1 MKTIKNIA
9 LAVSSLFIL
18 PTLAHG
24 ETYKPAQTGAAM
36 MQLQNTPFSKNPIAT
51 FLSGGSVWDNLR
63 KNFRM
68 QEVNSGLVRSHES
81 KFAQNS
87 AYFNR
92 TIQRSTPYMYYITDE
107 VKKRNMPAEVAL
119 LPFIESA
126 YVTKARS
133 HVGASG
139 LWQFMPATGRH
150 YGLEQTP
157 LYDGRHD
164 VHAATNAALDY
175 LQYLYGLF
183 GDWSLA
189 LAAYNWGEGNVTRAV
204 NRAIAQGL
212 PPTYE
217 NLKMPAETRNYVPKL
232 LAVRNLVNNPSA
244 FGLKLPEIKSE
255 PYFKTVTVKAP
266 LDIRAAAFLAN
277 IPESEFLALNP
288 AFKTPVFIPKGNSR
302 QMLLPVQ
309 AAKTF
314 ESNYKNSDLNTLLSW
329 DVYTPSSRI
338 SLQDIAAQTG
348 SSISEI
354 QRLNGIRSTYLEAGR
369 TILVSKNRASGI
381 KPASEFAKADVDPMP
396 DTFKE
401 QAPVLGKGATNMAT
415 SAPTTASFPAPTPV
429 VLATPHPDAFKQPEK
444 PAIVVTQSSI
454 RQPEKATATTTV
466 VAQDNK
472 QPEKTSIPTTPVVV
486 FKPHAQPEK
495 ATSVAQSSKQPETP
509 VIVVTQNSVKQPE
522 NAIVASA
529 PTQPETPASASDV
542 AHAVASNEKQPET
555 VHHADNAAEDE
566 LMQLA
571 RASQERIRAAGLQT
585 APYQAVRVADDLG
598 DASAEFLPG
607 ILKTATLGYDGK
619 GQIRVNTIDEAKA
632 AFVELGGVA
641 CVLEKTVD
649 LRGEISV
656 VVCRLNADN
665 VQTYDPAENIHENG
679 ILAYSIVPARLNAD
693 ICAQARQM
701 AVRLAHE
708 LDYVGVLAVE
718 MFVVGDAHEL
728 VVNEIAP
735 RPHNSGHHTIDA
747 CAASQF
753 QQQVRLMCGLPP
765 ADTKLFG
772 ACCMANILGD
782 VWGADGSEP
791 NWQPLQSDP
800 RAHLHLYGKKA
811 ARKGRKMGH
820 FTVLADDAATALDK
834 AQKLHGLL

>member
-36 MQLQNTPFSKNPIAT
+36 MQLQNSPFSKNSIT
-51 FLSGGSVWDNLR
+51 NFLAGGSVWDNLR

-68 QEVNSGLVRSHES
+68 QEVNSGLVRSHEN

-87 AYFNR
+87 TYFNR
-92 TIQRSTPYMYYITDE
+92 TIQRSTPYIYYITDE

-164 VHAATNAALDY
+164 VHAATNAALNY

-354 QRLNGIRSTYLEAGR
+354 QRLNGIRSAYLEAGR
-369 TILVSKNRASGI
+369 TILVNKNRASGI
-381 KPASEFAKADVDPMP
+381 KPASEFAKADFDPVP

-401 QAPVLGKGATNMAT
+401 QAPVLGKGVAN
-415 SAPTTASFPAPTPV
+415 FPAPAPV
-429 VLATPHPDAFKQPEK
+429 APAPLVVANSNIATFPQPEK
-444 PAIVVTQSSI
+444 PAAAASQNSI
-454 RQPEKATATTTV
+454 RQSEPTAIRASQPQPEKANSAAPTSL
-466 VAQDNK
+466 AQGNR
-472 QPEKTSIPTTPVVV
+472 QLEKTAIVATPVVV
-486 FKPHAQPEK
+486 FKPQTQPEKNTVAVHTPAQPEK
-495 ATSVAQSSKQPETP
+495 TTAVAQTSAQPEKTTGASDTA
-509 VIVVTQNSVKQPE
+509 VQQTQPE
-522 NAIVASA
+522 NDV
-529 PTQPETPASASDV
+529 QPSQNFTSSD
-542 AHAVASNEKQPET
+542 SS
-555 VHHADNAAEDE
+555 AEDE

-571 RASQERIRAAGLQT
+571 RASQERIRVAEAAKANYASEAVKASLVQVEAQEPRARATDEPRAAKERPRQPQLAAAEKSKAAAAKNEAPTGTHKVGSGDTLYSIAKRYNMDVAELAALNKIKGNSIKAGQT
-585 APYQAVRVADDLG
+585 LKVAGSAHSGKPQLVKAVVKG
-598 DASAEFLPG
+598 
-607 ILKTATLGYDGK
+607 KTAAPSHDSREDDSRSKNAKHDSKKDSKADKRKTEPAKKDK
-619 GQIRVNTIDEAKA
+619 NSPVKNDKAKQEKPAAKA
-632 AFVELGGVA
+632 
-641 CVLEKTVD
+641 K
-649 LRGEISV
+649 S
-656 VVCRLNADN
+656 
-665 VQTYDPAENIHENG
+665 
-679 ILAYSIVPARLNAD
+679 
-693 ICAQARQM
+693 
-701 AVRLAHE
+701 
-708 LDYVGVLAVE
+708 
-718 MFVVGDAHEL
+718 
-728 VVNEIAP
+728 
-735 RPHNSGHHTIDA
+735 
-747 CAASQF
+747 
-753 QQQVRLMCGLPP
+753 
-765 ADTKLFG
+765 K
-772 ACCMANILGD
+772 
-782 VWGADGSEP
+782 
-791 NWQPLQSDP
+791 
-800 RAHLHLYGKKA
+800 GKK
-811 ARKGRKMGH
+811 
-820 FTVLADDAATALDK
+820 
-834 AQKLHGLL
+834 

>member
-36 MQLQNTPFSKNPIAT
+36 MQLQNSPFSKNPIAN
-51 FLSGGSVWDNLR
+51 FLAGGSVWDNLR

-68 QEVNSGLVRSHES
+68 QEVNSGLVRSHEN

-164 VHAATNAALDY
+164 VHAATNAALNY

-302 QMLLPVQ
+302 QMLLPIQ

-472 QPEKTSIPTTPVVV
+472 QPEKTTIPTTPVVV

-509 VIVVTQNSVKQPE
+509 AIVVTQNSVKQPE
-522 NAIVASA
+522 NTIVASA

-542 AHAVASNEKQPET
+542 VYAVASNEKQPENT
-555 VHHADNAAEDE
+555 HHADNAAEDE

-571 RASQERIRAAGLQT
+571 RASQERIRAAEAAKANHASETVKASLAQSE
-585 APYQAVRVADDLG
+585 AQE
-598 DASAEFLPG
+598 ASAR
-607 ILKTATLGYDGK
+607 ATSEQRAAKERQRQQQLAAEK
-619 GQIRVNTIDEAKA
+619 AKA
-632 AFVELGGVA
+632 PVA
-641 CVLEKTVD
+641 KAE
-649 LRGEISV
+649 
-656 VVCRLNADN
+656 A
-665 VQTYDPAENIHENG
+665 PASTHKVSSG
-679 ILAYSIVPARLNAD
+679 DTLYSIAKRYNMD
-693 ICAQARQM
+693 
-701 AVRLAHE
+701 
-708 LDYVGVLAVE
+708 
-718 MFVVGDAHEL
+718 
-728 VVNEIAP
+728 VNEL
-735 RPHNSGHHTIDA
+735 
-747 CAASQF
+747 AALNKIKGNNIKTGQTLKVAGSAHSSKPQL
-753 QQQVRLMCGLPP
+753 VKAVAKGK
-765 ADTKLFG
+765 AETK
-772 ACCMANILGD
+772 AHDSRESDSRHKNAKPDNKKD
-782 VWGADGSEP
+782 SKND
-791 NWQPLQSDP
+791 NKQS
-800 RAHLHLYGKKA
+800 
-811 ARKGRKMGH
+811 ARKPE
-820 FTVLADDAATALDK
+820 AAKKDK
-834 AQKLHGLL
+834 AKNEKPAAKTQRKK

>member
-9 LAVSSLFIL
+9 LAVSSLILL

-36 MQLQNTPFSKNPIAT
+36 MQLQNTPFSKKPIAT
-51 FLSGGSVWDNLR
+51 FLSGGSVWDSLR

-68 QEVNSGLVRSHES
+68 QEVNSGLVRSHET

-164 VHAATNAALDY
+164 VHAATNAALNY

-302 QMLLPVQ
+302 QMLLPIQ

-329 DVYTPSSRI
+329 DVYTPNSRMA
-338 SLQDIAAQTG
+338 LQDIAAQTG
-348 SSISEI
+348 SSVSEI
-354 QRLNGIRSTYLEAGR
+354 QRLNGIRSAYLEAGR
-369 TILVSKNRASGI
+369 TILVNKNRASGI
-381 KPASEFAKADVDPMP
+381 KPASEFAKADFDPVP

-401 QAPVLGKGATNMAT
+401 QAPVLNKG
-415 SAPTTASFPAPTPV
+415 TANFPAPTPV
-429 VLATPHPDAFKQPEK
+429 VVANTHLNTLPQPENS
-444 PAIVVTQSSI
+444 PAAVAQTSTQTSI
-454 RQPEKATATTTV
+454 RQPGKPAITV
-466 VAQDNK
+466 TQNSIKPA
-472 QPEKTSIPTTPVVV
+472 EKTSIAATPVVV
-486 FKPHAQPEK
+486 FKPQTQPEK
-495 ATSVAQSSKQPETP
+495 AETVAQAAKQPEKTTIAATP
-509 VIVVTQNSVKQPE
+509 TVVFKPQTQPE
-522 NAIVASA
+522 NESEHNEA
-529 PTQPETPASASDV
+529 PSSQT
-542 AHAVASNEKQPET
+542 ASNDHST
-555 VHHADNAAEDE
+555 DDE

-571 RASQERIRAAGLQT
+571 RASQERIRAAE
-585 APYQAVRVADDLG
+585 AN
-598 DASAEFLPG
+598 
-607 ILKTATLGYDGK
+607 KATLASEAVKASLAQSDAEESRARAASEQRATKERARQQQLATAEKAKAPAAKEPTTSTHKVGSGDTLYSIAKRYNMDVAELAALNKIKGNNIKAGQTLKVAHSGNASKPQLVKAVAKGKADTPAHDNRANDKRNKNANPDNKKDSKADKRKAEPAAKNKHDKPKSSPSKNEKPAAKGK
-619 GQIRVNTIDEAKA
+619 G
-632 AFVELGGVA
+632 
-641 CVLEKTVD
+641 
-649 LRGEISV
+649 
-656 VVCRLNADN
+656 
-665 VQTYDPAENIHENG
+665 
-679 ILAYSIVPARLNAD
+679 
-693 ICAQARQM
+693 
-701 AVRLAHE
+701 
-708 LDYVGVLAVE
+708 
-718 MFVVGDAHEL
+718 
-728 VVNEIAP
+728 
-735 RPHNSGHHTIDA
+735 
-747 CAASQF
+747 
-753 QQQVRLMCGLPP
+753 
-765 ADTKLFG
+765 
-772 ACCMANILGD
+772 
-782 VWGADGSEP
+782 
-791 NWQPLQSDP
+791 
-800 RAHLHLYGKKA
+800 KK
-811 ARKGRKMGH
+811 
-820 FTVLADDAATALDK
+820 
-834 AQKLHGLL
+834 

>member
-164 VHAATNAALDY
+164 VYAATNAALNY

-232 LAVRNLVNNPSA
+232 LAVRNLVNNPGA

-255 PYFKTVTVKAP
+255 PYFKTVNVKAP

-302 QMLLPVQ
+302 QMLLPIQ

-329 DVYTPSSRI
+329 DVYTPNSRI

-354 QRLNGIRSTYLEAGR
+354 QRLNGIRSAYLEAGR
-369 TILVSKNRASGI
+369 TILVNKNRASGI
-381 KPASEFAKADVDPMP
+381 KPAYEFAKADFDPVP

-401 QAPVLGKGATNMAT
+401 RAPVLGKGVAN
-415 SAPTTASFPAPTPV
+415 FPAPTSVAPAPLV
-429 VLATPHPDAFKQPEK
+429 VANSNIATLPQPEKPAAAVSSISSKPAEKTTLNTALTQPEKTSSVATSTTTTSLAQANKQPEK
-444 PAIVVTQSSI
+444 PAI
-454 RQPEKATATTTV
+454 PA
-466 VAQDNK
+466 
-472 QPEKTSIPTTPVVV
+472 TPVVI
-486 FKPHAQPEK
+486 FKPQ
-495 ATSVAQSSKQPETP
+495 T
-509 VIVVTQNSVKQPE
+509 QPE
-522 NAIVASA
+522 NDV
-529 PTQPETPASASDV
+529 QPSQNFTSSD
-542 AHAVASNEKQPET
+542 SS
-555 VHHADNAAEDE
+555 AEDE

-571 RASQERIRAAGLQT
+571 RASQERIRAAKANYASEAVKASLVQAEAQETRARATDEPRAAKERPRQPQLAAAEKSKAAAAKNEAPTGTHKVGSGDTLYSIAKRYNMDVAELAALNKIKGNNIKAGQT
-585 APYQAVRVADDLG
+585 LKVANSSH
-598 DASAEFLPG
+598 ASQPQLVKTVAKG
-607 ILKTATLGYDGK
+607 KTAAPSRDNRDDDSRSK
-619 GQIRVNTIDEAKA
+619 NAKHDSKKDSKA
-632 AFVELGGVA
+632 DKRKTEPAKKDKNSPVKNDKA
-641 CVLEKTVD
+641 KQEK
-649 LRGEISV
+649 
-656 VVCRLNADN
+656 
-665 VQTYDPAENIHENG
+665 PAVK
-679 ILAYSIVPARLNAD
+679 AKS
-693 ICAQARQM
+693 
-701 AVRLAHE
+701 
-708 LDYVGVLAVE
+708 
-718 MFVVGDAHEL
+718 
-728 VVNEIAP
+728 
-735 RPHNSGHHTIDA
+735 
-747 CAASQF
+747 
-753 QQQVRLMCGLPP
+753 
-765 ADTKLFG
+765 K
-772 ACCMANILGD
+772 
-782 VWGADGSEP
+782 
-791 NWQPLQSDP
+791 
-800 RAHLHLYGKKA
+800 GKK
-811 ARKGRKMGH
+811 
-820 FTVLADDAATALDK
+820 
-834 AQKLHGLL
+834 

>member
-164 VHAATNAALDY
+164 VYAATNAALNY

-232 LAVRNLVNNPSA
+232 LAVRNLVNNPGA

-255 PYFKTVTVKAP
+255 PYFKTVNVKAP

-302 QMLLPVQ
+302 QMLLPIQ

-329 DVYTPSSRI
+329 DVYTPNSRI

-354 QRLNGIRSTYLEAGR
+354 QRLNGIRSAYLEAGR
-369 TILVSKNRASGI
+369 TILVNKNRASGI
-381 KPASEFAKADVDPMP
+381 KPASEFAKADFDPVP

-429 VLATPHPDAFKQPEK
+429 VLATPHPDAFEQPEK

-472 QPEKTSIPTTPVVV
+472 QPEKTTIPTTPVVV

-495 ATSVAQSSKQPETP
+495 ATSVAQNSKQPETP
-509 VIVVTQNSVKQPE
+509 AILVTQNSVKQPE
-522 NAIVASA
+522 NTIAASA
-529 PTQPETPASASDV
+529 LTQPETPASASDV
-542 AHAVASNEKQPET
+542 AHTVASNEKQPET
-555 VHHADNAAEDE
+555 AYHADNAAEDE

-571 RASQERIRAAGLQT
+571 RASQERIRAAE
-585 APYQAVRVADDLG
+585 AAKANHASEAVKASLAQSEAQEARATSEQRAAKERQRQQV
-598 DASAEFLPG
+598 ASAE
-607 ILKTATLGYDGK
+607 K
-619 GQIRVNTIDEAKA
+619 AKA
-632 AFVELGGVA
+632 PVA
-641 CVLEKTVD
+641 KE
-649 LRGEISV
+649 
-656 VVCRLNADN
+656 
-665 VQTYDPAENIHENG
+665 PATSTHKVG
-679 ILAYSIVPARLNAD
+679 SGDTLYSIAKRYNMDVAELAALNKIKGNNIKTGQTLKVASN
-693 ICAQARQM
+693 AHSSKPQLVK
-701 AVRLAHE
+701 AVAKGKAETKAHDNRE
-708 LDYVGVLAVE
+708 SDSR
-718 MFVVGDAHEL
+718 H
-728 VVNEIAP
+728 
-735 RPHNSGHHTIDA
+735 
-747 CAASQF
+747 
-753 QQQVRLMCGLPP
+753 
-765 ADTKLFG
+765 K
-772 ACCMANILGD
+772 NIKPD
-782 VWGADGSEP
+782 NKKDSK
-791 NWQPLQSDP
+791 NDNKQS
-800 RAHLHLYGKKA
+800 
-811 ARKGRKMGH
+811 ARKPE
-820 FTVLADDAATALDK
+820 AAKKDK
-834 AQKLHGLL
+834 AKNEKPAAKTQRKK

>member
-36 MQLQNTPFSKNPIAT
+36 MQLQNSPFSKNPIAN
-51 FLSGGSVWDNLR
+51 FLAGGSVWDNLR

-164 VHAATNAALDY
+164 VHAATNAALNY

-255 PYFKTVTVKAP
+255 PYFKTITVKAP

-302 QMLLPVQ
+302 QMLLPIQ

-329 DVYTPSSRI
+329 DVYTPNTRT

-354 QRLNGIRSTYLEAGR
+354 QRLNGIRSAYLEAGR
-369 TILVSKNRASGI
+369 TILVNKNRASGI
-381 KPASEFAKADVDPMP
+381 KPASEFAKADVDPVP

-401 QAPVLGKGATNMAT
+401 QAPVLGKG
-415 SAPTTASFPAPTPV
+415 TANFPAPNPV
-429 VLATPHPDAFKQPEK
+429 SPAPLAVANTNIATFTQPEKPAVAVSSISSKPAEKTTLNTALTQPEKASSATASTTTSLAQATKQPEK
-444 PAIVVTQSSI
+444 PAIPATPVVIFKPQM
-454 RQPEKATATTTV
+454 QPEKATTI
-466 VAQDNK
+466 VAQTTA
-472 QPEKTSIPTTPVVV
+472 QPEKT
-486 FKPHAQPEK
+486 
-495 ATSVAQSSKQPETP
+495 
-509 VIVVTQNSVKQPE
+509 
-522 NAIVASA
+522 
-529 PTQPETPASASDV
+529 ASASDPATSERQPENV
-542 AHAVASNEKQPET
+542 AHNDNPT
-555 VHHADNAAEDE
+555 HTADDE

-571 RASQERIRAAGLQT
+571 RASQERIRAAEAAKANL
-585 APYQAVRVADDLG
+585 ASEAVKASLAQSEAEESSARAAKERQRQQV
-598 DASAEFLPG
+598 ASAE
-607 ILKTATLGYDGK
+607 K
-619 GQIRVNTIDEAKA
+619 AKA
-632 AFVELGGVA
+632 PAKEAPTSIHKVGSGDTLYSIAKRYHMDVAELAALNKIKGNNIKAGQTLKVA
-641 CVLEKTVD
+641 NNSQASQPQLVKTVAKGKIAAPSRD
-649 LRGEISV
+649 ARDDDS
-656 VVCRLNADN
+656 RSKNAQHDN
-665 VQTYDPAENIHENG
+665 KKDSKADKHKAEPTKKDKSSPAKNDKAKQEK
-679 ILAYSIVPARLNAD
+679 PAAK
-693 ICAQARQM
+693 
-701 AVRLAHE
+701 
-708 LDYVGVLAVE
+708 GK
-718 MFVVGDAHEL
+718 
-728 VVNEIAP
+728 
-735 RPHNSGHHTIDA
+735 S
-747 CAASQF
+747 
-753 QQQVRLMCGLPP
+753 
-765 ADTKLFG
+765 K
-772 ACCMANILGD
+772 
-782 VWGADGSEP
+782 
-791 NWQPLQSDP
+791 
-800 RAHLHLYGKKA
+800 GKK
-811 ARKGRKMGH
+811 
-820 FTVLADDAATALDK
+820 
-834 AQKLHGLL
+834 

>member
-36 MQLQNTPFSKNPIAT
+36 MQLQNSPFSKNPIAN
-51 FLSGGSVWDNLR
+51 FLAGGSVWDNLR

-164 VHAATNAALDY
+164 VHAATNAALNY

-266 LDIRAAAFLAN
+266 LDIRAVAFLAN

-302 QMLLPVQ
+302 QMLLPIQ

-329 DVYTPSSRI
+329 DVYTPNTRT

-354 QRLNGIRSTYLEAGR
+354 QRLNGIRSAYLEAGR
-369 TILVSKNRASGI
+369 TILVNKNRASGI
-381 KPASEFAKADVDPMP
+381 KPASEFAKADVDPVP

-401 QAPVLGKGATNMAT
+401 QAPVLGKGTANFPAPNPVSPAPLAVANTNIATFTQPEKPAVAVSSISSKPAEKTTLNTALTQPEKASSAT
-415 SAPTTASFPAPTPV
+415 ASTTASTTTS
-429 VLATPHPDAFKQPEK
+429 LAQATKQPEK
-444 PAIVVTQSSI
+444 PAIPATPVVIFKPQM
-454 RQPEKATATTTV
+454 QPEKATTI
-466 VAQDNK
+466 VAQTTA
-472 QPEKTSIPTTPVVV
+472 QPEKT
-486 FKPHAQPEK
+486 
-495 ATSVAQSSKQPETP
+495 
-509 VIVVTQNSVKQPE
+509 
-522 NAIVASA
+522 
-529 PTQPETPASASDV
+529 ASASDPATSERQPENV
-542 AHAVASNEKQPET
+542 AHNDNPT
-555 VHHADNAAEDE
+555 HTADDE

-571 RASQERIRAAGLQT
+571 RASQERIRAAEAAKANL
-585 APYQAVRVADDLG
+585 ASEAVKASLAQSEAEESSARAAKERQRQQV
-598 DASAEFLPG
+598 ASAE
-607 ILKTATLGYDGK
+607 K
-619 GQIRVNTIDEAKA
+619 AKA
-632 AFVELGGVA
+632 PAKEAPTSIHKVGSGDTLYSIAKRYHMDVAELAALNKIKGNNIKAGQTLKVA
-641 CVLEKTVD
+641 NNSQASQPQLVKTVAKGKIAAPSRD
-649 LRGEISV
+649 ARDDDS
-656 VVCRLNADN
+656 RSKNAQHDN
-665 VQTYDPAENIHENG
+665 KKDSKADKHKAEPTKKDKSSPAKNDKAKQEK
-679 ILAYSIVPARLNAD
+679 PAAK
-693 ICAQARQM
+693 
-701 AVRLAHE
+701 
-708 LDYVGVLAVE
+708 GK
-718 MFVVGDAHEL
+718 
-728 VVNEIAP
+728 
-735 RPHNSGHHTIDA
+735 S
-747 CAASQF
+747 
-753 QQQVRLMCGLPP
+753 
-765 ADTKLFG
+765 K
-772 ACCMANILGD
+772 
-782 VWGADGSEP
+782 
-791 NWQPLQSDP
+791 
-800 RAHLHLYGKKA
+800 GKK
-811 ARKGRKMGH
+811 
-820 FTVLADDAATALDK
+820 
-834 AQKLHGLL
+834 

>member
-36 MQLQNTPFSKNPIAT
+36 MQLQNSPFSKNPIAN
-51 FLSGGSVWDNLR
+51 FLAGDSVWDNLR

-68 QEVNSGLVRSHES
+68 QEVNSGLVRSHEN

-302 QMLLPVQ
+302 QMLLPIQ

-329 DVYTPSSRI
+329 DVYTPNTRT

-354 QRLNGIRSTYLEAGR
+354 QRLNGIRSAYLEAGR
-369 TILVSKNRASGI
+369 TILVNKNRASGI
-381 KPASEFAKADVDPMP
+381 KPASEFAKADFDPVP

-401 QAPVLGKGATNMAT
+401 QAPVLGKGAVN
-415 SAPTTASFPAPTPV
+415 FPAPNPV
-429 VLATPHPDAFKQPEK
+429 APAPLAVDNTNIATFTQPEKPAVAVSSISKPAEKTTLNTTLTQPEKASSATASTTTSLAQATKQPEK
-444 PAIVVTQSSI
+444 PAIPATPVVIFKPQT
-454 RQPEKATATTTV
+454 QPEKATTI
-466 VAQDNK
+466 VAQTTA
-472 QPEKTSIPTTPVVV
+472 QPEKT
-486 FKPHAQPEK
+486 
-495 ATSVAQSSKQPETP
+495 
-509 VIVVTQNSVKQPE
+509 
-522 NAIVASA
+522 
-529 PTQPETPASASDV
+529 ASASDPATSERQPENV
-542 AHAVASNEKQPET
+542 AHNDNPT
-555 VHHADNAAEDE
+555 HTADDE

-571 RASQERIRAAGLQT
+571 RASQERIRAAEAAKANL
-585 APYQAVRVADDLG
+585 ASEAVKASLAQSEAEESRARAASEQRAAKERQRQQV
-598 DASAEFLPG
+598 ASAE
-607 ILKTATLGYDGK
+607 K
-619 GQIRVNTIDEAKA
+619 AKA
-632 AFVELGGVA
+632 PAKEAPTSIHKVGSGDTLYSIAKRYHMDVAELAALNKIKGNNIKAGQTLKVA
-641 CVLEKTVD
+641 SSSQASQPQLVKTVAKGKIAAPSRD
-649 LRGEISV
+649 NRDDDS
-656 VVCRLNADN
+656 RSKNAKSDN
-665 VQTYDPAENIHENG
+665 KKDSKADKHKAEPAKKDKN
-679 ILAYSIVPARLNAD
+679 SPAKNDKAK
-693 ICAQARQM
+693 Q
-701 AVRLAHE
+701 E
-708 LDYVGVLAVE
+708 K
-718 MFVVGDAHEL
+718 
-728 VVNEIAP
+728 P
-735 RPHNSGHHTIDA
+735 
-747 CAASQF
+747 AAKAKS
-753 QQQVRLMCGLPP
+753 
-765 ADTKLFG
+765 K
-772 ACCMANILGD
+772 
-782 VWGADGSEP
+782 
-791 NWQPLQSDP
+791 
-800 RAHLHLYGKKA
+800 GKK
-811 ARKGRKMGH
+811 
-820 FTVLADDAATALDK
+820 
-834 AQKLHGLL
+834 

>member
-1 MKTIKNIA
+1 
-9 LAVSSLFIL
+9 
-18 PTLAHG
+18 
-24 ETYKPAQTGAAM
+24 
-36 MQLQNTPFSKNPIAT
+36 MQLQNSPFSKNSIT
-51 FLSGGSVWDNLR
+51 NFLAGGSVWDNLR

-68 QEVNSGLVRSHES
+68 QEVNSGLVRSHEN

-87 AYFNR
+87 TYFNR
-92 TIQRSTPYMYYITDE
+92 TIQRSTPYIYYITDE

-164 VHAATNAALDY
+164 VHAATNAALNY

-354 QRLNGIRSTYLEAGR
+354 QRLNGIRSAYLEAGR
-369 TILVSKNRASGI
+369 TILVNKNRASGI
-381 KPASEFAKADVDPMP
+381 KPASEFAKADFDPVP

-401 QAPVLGKGATNMAT
+401 QAPVLGKGVAN
-415 SAPTTASFPAPTPV
+415 FPAPAPV
-429 VLATPHPDAFKQPEK
+429 APAPLVVANSNIATFPQPEK
-444 PAIVVTQSSI
+444 PAAAASQNSIRQSEPTAIRASQPQPEKANSAAPTSLAQGN
-454 RQPEKATATTTV
+454 RQPEKTAI
-466 VAQDNK
+466 VA
-472 QPEKTSIPTTPVVV
+472 TPVVV
-486 FKPHAQPEK
+486 FKPQTQPEKNTVAVHTPAQPEK
-495 ATSVAQSSKQPETP
+495 TTAVAQTSAQPEKTTGASDTA
-509 VIVVTQNSVKQPE
+509 VQQTQPE
-522 NAIVASA
+522 NDV
-529 PTQPETPASASDV
+529 QPSQNFTSSD
-542 AHAVASNEKQPET
+542 SS
-555 VHHADNAAEDE
+555 AEDE

-571 RASQERIRAAGLQT
+571 RASQERIRVAEAAKANYASEAVKASLVQVEAQEPRARATDEPRAAKERPRQPQLAAAEKSKAAAAKNEAPTGTHKVGSGDTLYSIAKRYNMDVAELAALNKIKGNSIKAGQT
-585 APYQAVRVADDLG
+585 LKVAGSAHSGKPQLVKAVVKG
-598 DASAEFLPG
+598 
-607 ILKTATLGYDGK
+607 KTAAPSHDSREDDSRSKNAKHDSKKDSKADKRKTEPAKKDK
-619 GQIRVNTIDEAKA
+619 NSPVKNDKAKQEKPAAKA
-632 AFVELGGVA
+632 
-641 CVLEKTVD
+641 K
-649 LRGEISV
+649 S
-656 VVCRLNADN
+656 
-665 VQTYDPAENIHENG
+665 
-679 ILAYSIVPARLNAD
+679 
-693 ICAQARQM
+693 
-701 AVRLAHE
+701 
-708 LDYVGVLAVE
+708 
-718 MFVVGDAHEL
+718 
-728 VVNEIAP
+728 
-735 RPHNSGHHTIDA
+735 
-747 CAASQF
+747 
-753 QQQVRLMCGLPP
+753 
-765 ADTKLFG
+765 K
-772 ACCMANILGD
+772 
-782 VWGADGSEP
+782 
-791 NWQPLQSDP
+791 
-800 RAHLHLYGKKA
+800 GKK
-811 ARKGRKMGH
+811 
-820 FTVLADDAATALDK
+820 
-834 AQKLHGLL
+834 

>member
-9 LAVSSLFIL
+9 LAVSSLILL

-51 FLSGGSVWDNLR
+51 FLSGGSVWDSLR

-68 QEVNSGLVRSHES
+68 QEVNSGLVRSHET

-164 VHAATNAALDY
+164 VHAATNAALNY

-302 QMLLPVQ
+302 QMLLPIQ

-329 DVYTPSSRI
+329 DVYTPNSRMA
-338 SLQDIAAQTG
+338 LQDIAAQTG
-348 SSISEI
+348 SSVSEI
-354 QRLNGIRSTYLEAGR
+354 QRLNGIRSAYLEAGR
-369 TILVSKNRASGI
+369 TILVNKNRASGI
-381 KPASEFAKADVDPMP
+381 KPASEFAKADFDPVP

-401 QAPVLGKGATNMAT
+401 QAPVLGKG
-415 SAPTTASFPAPTPV
+415 TANFPAPTPV
-429 VLATPHPDAFKQPEK
+429 VVANTHLNTLPQPENSPAAVAQTSTQTSIRQPEK
-444 PAIVVTQSSI
+444 PAITVTQNSI
-454 RQPEKATATTTV
+454 KPA
-466 VAQDNK
+466 
-472 QPEKTSIPTTPVVV
+472 EKTSIAATPVVV
-486 FKPHAQPEK
+486 FKPQTQPEK
-495 ATSVAQSSKQPETP
+495 ATTVVAQTQTPPEKAETVAQAAKQPEKTTIAATP
-509 VIVVTQNSVKQPE
+509 TVVFKPQTQPE
-522 NAIVASA
+522 KTITVAQA
-529 PTQPETPASASDV
+529 PTQPENESEHNEAPSSQA
-542 AHAVASNEKQPET
+542 ASNDHST
-555 VHHADNAAEDE
+555 DDE

-571 RASQERIRAAGLQT
+571 RASQERIRAAEANKVNLASEAVKASLAQSDAEESRARAASEQRTAKERARQQHLATAEKAKAPAAKEPTTSTHKVGSGDTLYSIAKRYNMDVAELAALNKIKGNNIKAGQT
-585 APYQAVRVADDLG
+585 LKVAHSGNTSKPQLVKAVAKGKADTPAHDNRAN
-598 DASAEFLPG
+598 DKHNKNAKPDNKKDSKADKRKAEPAA
-607 ILKTATLGYDGK
+607 KDKHDKPKSSPSKNEKPATKGK
-619 GQIRVNTIDEAKA
+619 G
-632 AFVELGGVA
+632 
-641 CVLEKTVD
+641 
-649 LRGEISV
+649 
-656 VVCRLNADN
+656 
-665 VQTYDPAENIHENG
+665 
-679 ILAYSIVPARLNAD
+679 
-693 ICAQARQM
+693 
-701 AVRLAHE
+701 
-708 LDYVGVLAVE
+708 
-718 MFVVGDAHEL
+718 
-728 VVNEIAP
+728 
-735 RPHNSGHHTIDA
+735 
-747 CAASQF
+747 
-753 QQQVRLMCGLPP
+753 
-765 ADTKLFG
+765 
-772 ACCMANILGD
+772 
-782 VWGADGSEP
+782 
-791 NWQPLQSDP
+791 
-800 RAHLHLYGKKA
+800 KK
-811 ARKGRKMGH
+811 
-820 FTVLADDAATALDK
+820 
-834 AQKLHGLL
+834 

>member
-164 VHAATNAALDY
+164 VYAATNAALNY

-232 LAVRNLVNNPSA
+232 LAVRNLVNNPGA

-255 PYFKTVTVKAP
+255 PYFKTVNVKAP

-302 QMLLPVQ
+302 QMLLPIQ

-329 DVYTPSSRI
+329 DVYTPNSRI

-354 QRLNGIRSTYLEAGR
+354 QRLNGIRSAYLEAGR
-369 TILVSKNRASGI
+369 TILVNKNRASGI
-381 KPASEFAKADVDPMP
+381 KPASEFAKADFDPVP

-401 QAPVLGKGATNMAT
+401 RAPVLGKGVAN
-415 SAPTTASFPAPTPV
+415 FPAPAPV
-429 VLATPHPDAFKQPEK
+429 APAPLVVANSNIATLPQPEKPAAAVSSISSKPAEKTTLNTALTQPEKTSSVATSTTTTSLAQANKQPEK
-444 PAIVVTQSSI
+444 PAIPATPVVIFKPQT
-454 RQPEKATATTTV
+454 
-466 VAQDNK
+466 
-472 QPEKTSIPTTPVVV
+472 QPEKTTAVAQTS
-486 FKPHAQPEK
+486 AQPEK
-495 ATSVAQSSKQPETP
+495 PTGASDTAAQQT
-509 VIVVTQNSVKQPE
+509 QPE
-522 NAIVASA
+522 NDV
-529 PTQPETPASASDV
+529 QPSQNFTSSD
-542 AHAVASNEKQPET
+542 SS
-555 VHHADNAAEDE
+555 AEDE

-571 RASQERIRAAGLQT
+571 RASQERIRAAKANYASEAVKASLVQAEAQETRARATDEPRAAKERPRQPQLAAAEKSKAAAAKNEAPTGTHKVGSGDTLYSIAKRYNMDVAELAALNKIKGNNIKAGQT
-585 APYQAVRVADDLG
+585 LKVANSSH
-598 DASAEFLPG
+598 ASQPQLVKTVAKG
-607 ILKTATLGYDGK
+607 KTAAPSRDNRDDDSRSK
-619 GQIRVNTIDEAKA
+619 NAKHDSKKDSKA
-632 AFVELGGVA
+632 DKRKTEPAKKDKNSPVKNDKA
-641 CVLEKTVD
+641 KQEK
-649 LRGEISV
+649 
-656 VVCRLNADN
+656 
-665 VQTYDPAENIHENG
+665 PAVK
-679 ILAYSIVPARLNAD
+679 AKS
-693 ICAQARQM
+693 
-701 AVRLAHE
+701 
-708 LDYVGVLAVE
+708 
-718 MFVVGDAHEL
+718 
-728 VVNEIAP
+728 
-735 RPHNSGHHTIDA
+735 
-747 CAASQF
+747 
-753 QQQVRLMCGLPP
+753 
-765 ADTKLFG
+765 K
-772 ACCMANILGD
+772 
-782 VWGADGSEP
+782 
-791 NWQPLQSDP
+791 
-800 RAHLHLYGKKA
+800 GKK
-811 ARKGRKMGH
+811 
-820 FTVLADDAATALDK
+820 
-834 AQKLHGLL
+834 

>member
-164 VHAATNAALDY
+164 VYAATNAALNY

-232 LAVRNLVNNPSA
+232 LAVRNLVNNPGA

-255 PYFKTVTVKAP
+255 PYFKTVNVKAP

-302 QMLLPVQ
+302 QMLLPIQ

-329 DVYTPSSRI
+329 DVYTPNSRI

-381 KPASEFAKADVDPMP
+381 KPASEFAKADVDPVP

-429 VLATPHPDAFKQPEK
+429 VLATPHPDAFEQPEK

-472 QPEKTSIPTTPVVV
+472 QPEKTTIPTTPVVV

-495 ATSVAQSSKQPETP
+495 ATSVAQNSKQPETP
-509 VIVVTQNSVKQPE
+509 AILVTQNSVKQPE
-522 NAIVASA
+522 NTIAASA
-529 PTQPETPASASDV
+529 LTQPETPASASDV
-542 AHAVASNEKQPET
+542 AHTVASNEKQPET
-555 VHHADNAAEDE
+555 AYHADNAAEDE

-571 RASQERIRAAGLQT
+571 RASQERIRAAE
-585 APYQAVRVADDLG
+585 AAKANHASEAVKASLAQSEAQEARARATSEQRAAKERQRQQV
-598 DASAEFLPG
+598 ASAE
-607 ILKTATLGYDGK
+607 K
-619 GQIRVNTIDEAKA
+619 AKA
-632 AFVELGGVA
+632 PVA
-641 CVLEKTVD
+641 KE
-649 LRGEISV
+649 
-656 VVCRLNADN
+656 
-665 VQTYDPAENIHENG
+665 PATSTHKVG
-679 ILAYSIVPARLNAD
+679 SGDTLYSIAKRYNMDVAELAALNKIKGNNIKTGQTLKVASN
-693 ICAQARQM
+693 AHSSKPQLVK
-701 AVRLAHE
+701 AVAKGKAETKAHDSRE
-708 LDYVGVLAVE
+708 SDSRHKNAKP
-718 MFVVGDAHEL
+718 D
-728 VVNEIAP
+728 NKKDSK
-735 RPHNSGHHTIDA
+735 NDN
-747 CAASQF
+747 
-753 QQQVRLMCGLPP
+753 
-765 ADTKLFG
+765 K
-772 ACCMANILGD
+772 
-782 VWGADGSEP
+782 
-791 NWQPLQSDP
+791 QS
-800 RAHLHLYGKKA
+800 
-811 ARKGRKMGH
+811 ARKPE
-820 FTVLADDAATALDK
+820 AAKKDK
-834 AQKLHGLL
+834 AKSEKPAAKTQRKK

>member
-164 VHAATNAALDY
+164 VYAATNAALNY

-232 LAVRNLVNNPSA
+232 LAVRNLVNNPGA

-255 PYFKTVTVKAP
+255 PYFKTVNVKAP

-302 QMLLPVQ
+302 QMLLPIQ

-329 DVYTPSSRI
+329 DVYTPNSRI

-354 QRLNGIRSTYLEAGR
+354 QRLNGIRSAYLEAGR
-369 TILVSKNRASGI
+369 TILVNKNRASGI
-381 KPASEFAKADVDPMP
+381 KPASEFAKADFDPVP

-401 QAPVLGKGATNMAT
+401 QAPVLGKGVAN
-415 SAPTTASFPAPTPV
+415 FPAPAPV
-429 VLATPHPDAFKQPEK
+429 APAPLVVANSNIATFPQPEK
-444 PAIVVTQSSI
+444 PAAAASQNSIRQSEPTAIRASQPQPEKANSAVPTSLAQGN
-454 RQPEKATATTTV
+454 RQPEKTAI
-466 VAQDNK
+466 VA
-472 QPEKTSIPTTPVVV
+472 TPVVV
-486 FKPHAQPEK
+486 FKPKTQPEKTTAVAQTSAQPEK
-495 ATSVAQSSKQPETP
+495 PTGASDTAAQQT
-509 VIVVTQNSVKQPE
+509 QPE
-522 NAIVASA
+522 NDV
-529 PTQPETPASASDV
+529 QPSQNFTSSD
-542 AHAVASNEKQPET
+542 SS
-555 VHHADNAAEDE
+555 AEDE

-571 RASQERIRAAGLQT
+571 RASQERIRAAE
-585 APYQAVRVADDLG
+585 A
-598 DASAEFLPG
+598 
-607 ILKTATLGYDGK
+607 
-619 GQIRVNTIDEAKA
+619 AKA
-632 AFVELGGVA
+632 NYASEAVKASLVQAEAQETRARATDEPRAAKERPRQPQLA
-641 CVLEKTVD
+641 AAEKSKAAAAKNEAPTGTHKVGSGD
-649 LRGEISV
+649 TL
-656 VVCRLNADN
+656 
-665 VQTYDPAENIHENG
+665 
-679 ILAYSIVPARLNAD
+679 YSIAKRYNMDVAELAALNKIKGNNIKTGQTLKVAGS
-693 ICAQARQM
+693 AHASKPQLVK
-701 AVRLAHE
+701 AVAKGKAETKAHDNRE
-708 LDYVGVLAVE
+708 SDSRHKNIKP
-718 MFVVGDAHEL
+718 DNKKDSKNDNKQSAHKPE
-728 VVNEIAP
+728 VA
-735 RPHNSGHHTIDA
+735 
-747 CAASQF
+747 
-753 QQQVRLMCGLPP
+753 
-765 ADTKLFG
+765 
-772 ACCMANILGD
+772 
-782 VWGADGSEP
+782 
-791 NWQPLQSDP
+791 
-800 RAHLHLYGKKA
+800 KK
-811 ARKGRKMGH
+811 
-820 FTVLADDAATALDK
+820 DK
-834 AQKLHGLL
+834 AKNEKPAAKTQRKK

>member
-164 VHAATNAALDY
+164 VYAATNAALNY

-232 LAVRNLVNNPSA
+232 LAVRNLVNNPGA

-255 PYFKTVTVKAP
+255 PYFKTVNVKAP

-302 QMLLPVQ
+302 QMLLPIQ

-329 DVYTPSSRI
+329 DVYTPNSRI

-354 QRLNGIRSTYLEAGR
+354 QRLNGIRSAYLEAGR
-369 TILVSKNRASGI
+369 TILVNKNRASGI
-381 KPASEFAKADVDPMP
+381 KPASEFAKADFDPVP

-401 QAPVLGKGATNMAT
+401 QAPVLGKGVAN
-415 SAPTTASFPAPTPV
+415 FPAPAPV
-429 VLATPHPDAFKQPEK
+429 APAPLVVANSNIATFPQPEK
-444 PAIVVTQSSI
+444 PAAAASQNSIRQSEPTAIRASQPQPEKANSAVPTSLAQGN
-454 RQPEKATATTTV
+454 RQPEKTAI
-466 VAQDNK
+466 VA
-472 QPEKTSIPTTPVVV
+472 TPVVV
-486 FKPHAQPEK
+486 FKPKTQPEKTTAVAQTSAQPEK
-495 ATSVAQSSKQPETP
+495 PTGASDTAAQQT
-509 VIVVTQNSVKQPE
+509 QPE
-522 NAIVASA
+522 NDV
-529 PTQPETPASASDV
+529 QPSQNFTSSD
-542 AHAVASNEKQPET
+542 SS
-555 VHHADNAAEDE
+555 AEDE

-571 RASQERIRAAGLQT
+571 RASQERIRAAE
-585 APYQAVRVADDLG
+585 A
-598 DASAEFLPG
+598 
-607 ILKTATLGYDGK
+607 
-619 GQIRVNTIDEAKA
+619 AKA
-632 AFVELGGVA
+632 NYASEAVKASLVQAEAQETRARATDEPRAAKERPRQPQLA
-641 CVLEKTVD
+641 AAEKSKAAAAKNEAPTGTHKVGSGD
-649 LRGEISV
+649 TL
-656 VVCRLNADN
+656 
-665 VQTYDPAENIHENG
+665 
-679 ILAYSIVPARLNAD
+679 YSIAKRYNMDVAELAALNKIKGNNIKTGQTLKVAGS
-693 ICAQARQM
+693 AHASKPQLVK
-701 AVRLAHE
+701 AVAKGKAETKAHDNRE
-708 LDYVGVLAVE
+708 SDSR
-718 MFVVGDAHEL
+718 H
-728 VVNEIAP
+728 
-735 RPHNSGHHTIDA
+735 
-747 CAASQF
+747 
-753 QQQVRLMCGLPP
+753 
-765 ADTKLFG
+765 K
-772 ACCMANILGD
+772 NIKPD
-782 VWGADGSEP
+782 NKKDSK
-791 NWQPLQSDP
+791 NDNKQS
-800 RAHLHLYGKKA
+800 
-811 ARKGRKMGH
+811 ARKPE
-820 FTVLADDAATALDK
+820 AAKKDK
-834 AQKLHGLL
+834 AKNEKPAAKTQRKK

>member
-1 MKTIKNIA
+1 
-9 LAVSSLFIL
+9 
-18 PTLAHG
+18 
-24 ETYKPAQTGAAM
+24 M
-36 MQLQNTPFSKNPIAT
+36 MQLQNSQFSKNSIT
-51 FLSGGSVWDNLR
+51 NFLAGGSLWDNLR

-68 QEVNSGLVRSHES
+68 QEVNSGLVRSHEN

-87 AYFNR
+87 TYFNR
-92 TIQRSTPYMYYITDE
+92 TIQRSTPYIYYITDE

-164 VHAATNAALDY
+164 VHAATNAALNY

-354 QRLNGIRSTYLEAGR
+354 QRLNGIRSAYLEAGR
-369 TILVSKNRASGI
+369 TILVNKNRASGI
-381 KPASEFAKADVDPMP
+381 KPASEFAKADFDPVP

-401 QAPVLGKGATNMAT
+401 QAPVLGKGVAN
-415 SAPTTASFPAPTPV
+415 FPAPAPV
-429 VLATPHPDAFKQPEK
+429 APAPLVVANSNIATFPQPEK
-444 PAIVVTQSSI
+444 PAAAASQNSIRQSEPTAIRASQPQPEKANSAAPTSLAQGN
-454 RQPEKATATTTV
+454 RQPEKTAI
-466 VAQDNK
+466 VA
-472 QPEKTSIPTTPVVV
+472 TPVVV
-486 FKPHAQPEK
+486 FKPQTQPEKNTVAVHTPAQPEK
-495 ATSVAQSSKQPETP
+495 TTAVAQTSAQPEKTTGASDTA
-509 VIVVTQNSVKQPE
+509 VQQTQPE
-522 NAIVASA
+522 NDV
-529 PTQPETPASASDV
+529 QPSQNFTSSD
-542 AHAVASNEKQPET
+542 SS
-555 VHHADNAAEDE
+555 AEDE

-571 RASQERIRAAGLQT
+571 RASQERIRVAEAAKANYASEAVKASLVQVEAQEPRARATDEPRAAKERPRQPQLAAAEKSKAAAAKNEAPTGTHKVGSGDTLYSIAKRYNMDVAELAALNKIKGNSIKAGQT
-585 APYQAVRVADDLG
+585 LKVAGSAHSGKPQLVKAVVKG
-598 DASAEFLPG
+598 
-607 ILKTATLGYDGK
+607 KTAAPSHDSREDDSRSKNAKHDSKKDSKADKRKTEPAKKDK
-619 GQIRVNTIDEAKA
+619 NSPVKNDKAKQEKPAAKA
-632 AFVELGGVA
+632 
-641 CVLEKTVD
+641 K
-649 LRGEISV
+649 S
-656 VVCRLNADN
+656 
-665 VQTYDPAENIHENG
+665 
-679 ILAYSIVPARLNAD
+679 
-693 ICAQARQM
+693 
-701 AVRLAHE
+701 
-708 LDYVGVLAVE
+708 
-718 MFVVGDAHEL
+718 
-728 VVNEIAP
+728 
-735 RPHNSGHHTIDA
+735 
-747 CAASQF
+747 
-753 QQQVRLMCGLPP
+753 
-765 ADTKLFG
+765 K
-772 ACCMANILGD
+772 
-782 VWGADGSEP
+782 
-791 NWQPLQSDP
+791 
-800 RAHLHLYGKKA
+800 GKK
-811 ARKGRKMGH
+811 
-820 FTVLADDAATALDK
+820 
-834 AQKLHGLL
+834 

>member
-164 VHAATNAALDY
+164 VYAATNAALNY

-232 LAVRNLVNNPSA
+232 LAVRNLVNNPGA

-255 PYFKTVTVKAP
+255 PYFKTVNVKAP

-302 QMLLPVQ
+302 QMLLPIQ

-329 DVYTPSSRI
+329 DVYTPNSRI

-354 QRLNGIRSTYLEAGR
+354 QRLNGIRSAYLEAGR
-369 TILVSKNRASGI
+369 TILVNKNRASGI
-381 KPASEFAKADVDPMP
+381 KPASEFAKADFDPVP

-429 VLATPHPDAFKQPEK
+429 VLATPHPDAFEQPEK

-472 QPEKTSIPTTPVVV
+472 QPEKTTIPTTPVVV

-495 ATSVAQSSKQPETP
+495 ATSVAQNSKQPETP
-509 VIVVTQNSVKQPE
+509 AILVTQNSVKQPE
-522 NAIVASA
+522 NTIAASA
-529 PTQPETPASASDV
+529 LTQPETPASASDV
-542 AHAVASNEKQPET
+542 AHTVASNEKQPET
-555 VHHADNAAEDE
+555 AYHADNAAEDE

-571 RASQERIRAAGLQT
+571 RASQERIRAAKERQR
-585 APYQAVRVADDLG
+585 QQV
-598 DASAEFLPG
+598 ASAE
-607 ILKTATLGYDGK
+607 K
-619 GQIRVNTIDEAKA
+619 AKA
-632 AFVELGGVA
+632 PVA
-641 CVLEKTVD
+641 KE
-649 LRGEISV
+649 
-656 VVCRLNADN
+656 
-665 VQTYDPAENIHENG
+665 PATSTHKVG
-679 ILAYSIVPARLNAD
+679 SGDTLYSIAKRYNMDVAELAALNKIKGNNIKTGQTLKVASN
-693 ICAQARQM
+693 AHSSKPQLVK
-701 AVRLAHE
+701 AVAKGKAETKAHDNRE
-708 LDYVGVLAVE
+708 SDSRHKNIKP
-718 MFVVGDAHEL
+718 DNKKDSKNDNKQSAHKPE
-728 VVNEIAP
+728 VA
-735 RPHNSGHHTIDA
+735 
-747 CAASQF
+747 
-753 QQQVRLMCGLPP
+753 
-765 ADTKLFG
+765 
-772 ACCMANILGD
+772 
-782 VWGADGSEP
+782 
-791 NWQPLQSDP
+791 
-800 RAHLHLYGKKA
+800 KK
-811 ARKGRKMGH
+811 
-820 FTVLADDAATALDK
+820 DK
-834 AQKLHGLL
+834 AKNEKPAAKTQRKK

>member
-164 VHAATNAALDY
+164 VHAATNAALNY

-302 QMLLPVQ
+302 QMLLPIQ

-329 DVYTPSSRI
+329 DVYTPNTRT

-354 QRLNGIRSTYLEAGR
+354 QRLNGIRSAYLEAGR
-369 TILVSKNRASGI
+369 TILVNKNRASGI
-381 KPASEFAKADVDPMP
+381 KPASEFAKADFDPVP

-401 QAPVLGKGATNMAT
+401 QAPVLGKG
-415 SAPTTASFPAPTPV
+415 TANFPAPNPV
-429 VLATPHPDAFKQPEK
+429 APAPLAVANTNIATFTQPEKPAVAVSSISKPAEKTTLNTALTQPEKTSSVATSTTTTSLAQANKQPEK
-444 PAIVVTQSSI
+444 PAIPATPVVIFKPQTQPEKPAPASRTSTLANNE
-454 RQPEKATATTTV
+454 RQPENEYSEAPPSPSVANNDTATHT
-466 VAQDNK
+466 
-472 QPEKTSIPTTPVVV
+472 
-486 FKPHAQPEK
+486 
-495 ATSVAQSSKQPETP
+495 
-509 VIVVTQNSVKQPE
+509 
-522 NAIVASA
+522 
-529 PTQPETPASASDV
+529 
-542 AHAVASNEKQPET
+542 
-555 VHHADNAAEDE
+555 ADDE

-571 RASQERIRAAGLQT
+571 RASQERIRAAEAAKANL
-585 APYQAVRVADDLG
+585 ASEAVKASLAQSEVEESSARAAKERQRQQV
-598 DASAEFLPG
+598 ASAE
-607 ILKTATLGYDGK
+607 K
-619 GQIRVNTIDEAKA
+619 AKA
-632 AFVELGGVA
+632 PAKEAPTSIHKIGSGDTLYSIAKRYHMDVAELAALNKIKGNNIKAGQTLKVA
-641 CVLEKTVD
+641 SSSQASQPQLVKTVAKGKIAAPSRD
-649 LRGEISV
+649 TRDDDS
-656 VVCRLNADN
+656 RSKNAKHDN
-665 VQTYDPAENIHENG
+665 KKDSKADKHKAEPAKKDK
-679 ILAYSIVPARLNAD
+679 SSPAKNDKAK
-693 ICAQARQM
+693 Q
-701 AVRLAHE
+701 E
-708 LDYVGVLAVE
+708 K
-718 MFVVGDAHEL
+718 
-728 VVNEIAP
+728 P
-735 RPHNSGHHTIDA
+735 
-747 CAASQF
+747 AAKGKS
-753 QQQVRLMCGLPP
+753 
-765 ADTKLFG
+765 K
-772 ACCMANILGD
+772 
-782 VWGADGSEP
+782 
-791 NWQPLQSDP
+791 
-800 RAHLHLYGKKA
+800 GKK
-811 ARKGRKMGH
+811 
-820 FTVLADDAATALDK
+820 
-834 AQKLHGLL
+834 

>member
-9 LAVSSLFIL
+9 LAVSSLIL
-18 PTLAHG
+18 LPPLAHG

-51 FLSGGSVWDNLR
+51 FLSGGSVWDSLR

-68 QEVNSGLVRSHES
+68 QEVNSGLVRSHET

-164 VHAATNAALDY
+164 VHAATNAALNY

-302 QMLLPVQ
+302 QMLLPIQ

-381 KPASEFAKADVDPMP
+381 KPASEFAKADVDPVP

-401 QAPVLGKGATNMAT
+401 QAPVLGKGATNIAT
-415 SAPTTASFPAPTPV
+415 SAPTSASFPAPTPV

-444 PAIVVTQSSI
+444 PAIVVTQNSI
-454 RQPEKATATTTV
+454 KQPEKANVTTTV
-466 VAQDNK
+466 VAQNSK
-472 QPEKTSIPTTPVVV
+472 QPEKTTIPTTPVVV
-486 FKPHAQPEK
+486 FKPHAQPE
-495 ATSVAQSSKQPETP
+495 TP
-509 VIVVTQNSVKQPE
+509 AIVVTQNSVKQPE
-522 NAIVASA
+522 NTNVASA
-529 PTQPETPASASDV
+529 PTQPEIPSSASDV

-571 RASQERIRAAGLQT
+571 RASQERIRAAE
-585 APYQAVRVADDLG
+585 A
-598 DASAEFLPG
+598 
-607 ILKTATLGYDGK
+607 
-619 GQIRVNTIDEAKA
+619 AKA
-632 AFVELGGVA
+632 NHASETVKASLAQSEAQEARARATSEQRAAKERQRQQQLATEKAKAPVAKVEAPTSTHKV
-641 CVLEKTVD
+641 
-649 LRGEISV
+649 S
-656 VVCRLNADN
+656 
-665 VQTYDPAENIHENG
+665 NG
-679 ILAYSIVPARLNAD
+679 DTLYSIAKRYNMD
-693 ICAQARQM
+693 
-701 AVRLAHE
+701 
-708 LDYVGVLAVE
+708 
-718 MFVVGDAHEL
+718 
-728 VVNEIAP
+728 VNEL
-735 RPHNSGHHTIDA
+735 
-747 CAASQF
+747 AALNKIKGNNIKTGQTLKVAGSAHASKPQL
-753 QQQVRLMCGLPP
+753 VKAVAKGK
-765 ADTKLFG
+765 AETK
-772 ACCMANILGD
+772 AHDNRESDSRHKNIKPD
-782 VWGADGSEP
+782 NKKDSK
-791 NWQPLQSDP
+791 NDNKQS
-800 RAHLHLYGKKA
+800 
-811 ARKGRKMGH
+811 ARKPEVAKK
-820 FTVLADDAATALDK
+820 DK
-834 AQKLHGLL
+834 AKNEKPAAKTQRKK

>member
-164 VHAATNAALDY
+164 VYAATNAALNY

-232 LAVRNLVNNPSA
+232 LAVRNLVNNPGA

-255 PYFKTVTVKAP
+255 PYFKTVNVKAP

-302 QMLLPVQ
+302 QMLLPIQ

-329 DVYTPSSRI
+329 DVYTPNSRI

-354 QRLNGIRSTYLEAGR
+354 QRLNGIRSAYLEAGR
-369 TILVSKNRASGI
+369 TILVNKNRASGI
-381 KPASEFAKADVDPMP
+381 KPASEFAKADFDPVP

-401 QAPVLGKGATNMAT
+401 QAPVLGKGAVN
-415 SAPTTASFPAPTPV
+415 FPAPNPV
-429 VLATPHPDAFKQPEK
+429 APAPLAVANTNIATFTQPEKPAVAVSSISKPAEKTTLNTALTQPEKTSSVATSTTTTSLTQANKQPEK
-444 PAIVVTQSSI
+444 PAIPATPVVIFKPQM
-454 RQPEKATATTTV
+454 QPEKASA
-466 VAQDNK
+466 VAQTST
-472 QPEKTSIPTTPVVV
+472 QPEKTTIITTQT
-486 FKPHAQPEK
+486 QPEK
-495 ATSVAQSSKQPETP
+495 PAPASHTSTLANNER
-509 VIVVTQNSVKQPE
+509 QPE
-522 NAIVASA
+522 NEYSEAPPSPSVANNDTA
-529 PTQPETPASASDV
+529 THT
-542 AHAVASNEKQPET
+542 
-555 VHHADNAAEDE
+555 ADDE

-571 RASQERIRAAGLQT
+571 RASQERIRAAE
-585 APYQAVRVADDLG
+585 A
-598 DASAEFLPG
+598 
-607 ILKTATLGYDGK
+607 
-619 GQIRVNTIDEAKA
+619 AKA
-632 AFVELGGVA
+632 NLASEAVKASLAQSEAQETRARATEEPRAAKERPRQPQLA
-641 CVLEKTVD
+641 AAEKSKAAAAKNEASTGTHKVGSGD
-649 LRGEISV
+649 TL
-656 VVCRLNADN
+656 
-665 VQTYDPAENIHENG
+665 
-679 ILAYSIVPARLNAD
+679 YSIAKRYNMDVAELAALNKIKGNNIKTGQTLKVASN
-693 ICAQARQM
+693 AHSSKPQLVK
-701 AVRLAHE
+701 AVAKGKAETKAHDSRE
-708 LDYVGVLAVE
+708 SDSRHKNAKP
-718 MFVVGDAHEL
+718 D
-728 VVNEIAP
+728 NKKDSK
-735 RPHNSGHHTIDA
+735 NDN
-747 CAASQF
+747 
-753 QQQVRLMCGLPP
+753 
-765 ADTKLFG
+765 K
-772 ACCMANILGD
+772 
-782 VWGADGSEP
+782 
-791 NWQPLQSDP
+791 QS
-800 RAHLHLYGKKA
+800 
-811 ARKGRKMGH
+811 ARKPE
-820 FTVLADDAATALDK
+820 AAKKDK
-834 AQKLHGLL
+834 AKNEKPAAKTQRKK